1 MKYILVLVV
10 VGVLVW
16 MLVARQRSRS
26 KGAHRDGAGPSSKPP
41 TAMLAC
47 AHCGLLLPPEEATH
61 DAAGRPFCS
70 QAHSLAGPR

>member
-1 MKYILVLVV
+1 
-10 VGVLVW
+10 
-16 MLVARQRSRS
+16 
-26 KGAHRDGAGPSSKPP
+26 
-41 TAMLAC
+41 MLAC